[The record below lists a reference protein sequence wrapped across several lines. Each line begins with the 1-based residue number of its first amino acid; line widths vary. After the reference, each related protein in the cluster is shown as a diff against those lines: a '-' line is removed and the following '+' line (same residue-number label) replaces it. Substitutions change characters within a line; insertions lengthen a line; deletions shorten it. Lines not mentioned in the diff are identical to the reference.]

1 MKDVS
6 VMTDDQIRDEI
17 AALEV
22 KADDTQALDIA
33 TLFLILRTLIELWR
47 ELDRRRQK

>member
-1 MKDVS
+1 MKDLS
-6 VMTDDQIRDEI
+6 QMTEEEIRAEI
-17 AALEV
+17 SLQEY
-22 KADDTQALDIA
+22 KADETQALDIA